1 MSDDASLDAEINRRI
16 SRAAGTCK
24 SLSDRCWNRSGL
36 SMSTKLTVYKATVLP
51 TLLYGSETWA
61 TLSIHTHRLET
72 FHQQSLTRIMKIK
85 WWQSIS
91 NNEVLQR
98 AKSTT
103 IETMLRGN
111 RLRWLGHV
119 SRMKNDRIPKQLLF
133 SELAR
138 GTHDCGHPCKHWK
151 DCAKDDLKY
160 FNIDHNSW
168 YRKIKDR
175 AKWQQ
180 NVREGK
186 AFSEQQ
192 LFSRAERRRQ
202 KQHEVRAPL
211 CQN

>member
-1 MSDDASLDAEINRRI
+1 MLHANRPDPPAITINEHQLKHVHKFTYLGGVMSDDASLDAEINRRI

-119 SRMKNDRIPKQLLF
+119 SRMKDNCIPTQLLF
-133 SELAR
+133 GELAR
-138 GTHDCGHPCKHWK
+138 GTRW
-151 DCAKDDLKY
+151 
-160 FNIDHNSW
+160 
-168 YRKIKDR
+168 
-175 AKWQQ
+175 
-180 NVREGK
+180 NVGRT
-186 AFSEQQ
+186 A
-192 LFSRAERRRQ
+192 RRMI
-202 KQHEVRAPL
+202 
-211 CQN
+211 